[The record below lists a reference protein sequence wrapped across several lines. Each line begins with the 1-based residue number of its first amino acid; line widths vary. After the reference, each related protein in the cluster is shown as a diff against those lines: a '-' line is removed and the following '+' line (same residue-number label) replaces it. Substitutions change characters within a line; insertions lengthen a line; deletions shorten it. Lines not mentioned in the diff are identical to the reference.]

1 MPAKAINLVRT
12 QIPGIG
18 HKPIT
23 PIKPAG
29 QQTDKD
35 QVRVYSVTYDV
46 TTGKGFLKELLQRIK
61 DVDVPGL
68 GAQLAFFFL
77 LSIFPL
83 LIFLVTL
90 LPYMSLSQDE
100 VFSFMEEVVPGE
112 VYVLIESTLE
122 EILTNQNSG
131 LLSFGILATIW
142 SASLGMDALIKSL
155 NLSYNVTEN
164 RPLLVARGMSIIM
177 TILLIFILIVALALP
192 VFGEQLGLLIFSF
205 LGLEEGF
212 LALWSSIRFIIPMI
226 ITFIACTIIYWLAPN
241 VKMNILSV
249 LAGAAFAAIGWL
261 VTSYLFSIYIS
272 NFGNFS
278 ATYGSIGGVIILM
291 LWLYISAMVLIIGG
305 QINAVMK
312 ERRHFNKKK
321 AS

>member
-1 MPAKAINLVRT
+1 METTQKNTLTGV
-12 QIPGIG
+12 QIPKIG
-18 HKPIT
+18 YRLFVPM
-23 PIKPAG
+23 KPAG
-29 QQTDKD
+29 QQPTGSKE
-35 QVRVYSVTYDV
+35 RTRLNTFDV
-46 TTGKGFLKELLQRIK
+46 TTGSGFLKELLQRIK

-90 LPYMSLSQDE
+90 VPYLSLSQE
-100 VFSFMEEVVPGE
+100 QIFSYMQEVVPGE
-112 VYVLIESTLE
+112 VYVLIESTLQ
-122 EILTNQNSG
+122 EILTNQNTG

-142 SASLGMDALIKSL
+142 SASLGMDSLIKSL
-155 NLSYNVTEN
+155 NISYKVTEN
-164 RPLLVARGMSIIM
+164 RPLLIARGMSILM
-177 TILLIFILIVALALP
+177 TILLILILIIALALP

-212 LALWSSIRFIIPMI
+212 LALWSSIRFTIPTI
-226 ITFIACTIIYWLAPN
+226 ITFVACAIIYWLAPN

-249 LAGAAFAAIGWL
+249 LGGAAFAAIGWL
-261 VTSYLFSIYIS
+261 LTSYLFSIYIS

-291 LWLYISAMVLIIGG
+291 LWLYISAMLLIIGG

-312 ERRHFNKKK
+312 ERQHFKKK

>member
-1 MPAKAINLVRT
+1 MPATQKIKLMGV
-12 QIPGIG
+12 QIPKIDYRLFV
-18 HKPIT
+18 PM
-23 PIKPAG
+23 KPAG
-29 QQTDKD
+29 QQPTNSKE
-35 QVRVYSVTYDV
+35 RARLNRFDV
-46 TTGKGFLKELLQRIK
+46 TTTSGFLKELLQRIK

-90 LPYMSLSQDE
+90 LPYLSLSEEQI
-100 VFSFMEEVVPGE
+100 FSYMQEVVPGE
-112 VYVLIESTLE
+112 VYVLIESTLQ
-122 EILTNQNSG
+122 EILTSQNTG

-142 SASLGMDALIKSL
+142 SASLGMDSLIKSL
-155 NLSYNVTEN
+155 NTSYKVTEN
-164 RPLLVARGMSIIM
+164 RPLLIARGMSILM
-177 TILLIFILIVALALP
+177 TILLIFILIIALALP

-212 LALWSSIRFIIPMI
+212 LALWSSIRFTIPTI
-226 ITFIACTIIYWLAPN
+226 ITFVACAIIYWLAPN

-249 LAGAAFAAIGWL
+249 LGGAAFAAIGWL
-261 VTSYLFSIYIS
+261 VISYLFSIYIS

-312 ERRHFNKKK
+312 ERRHFKKK

>member
-1 MPAKAINLVRT
+1 L
-12 QIPGIG
+12 
-18 HKPIT
+18 
-23 PIKPAG
+23 
-29 QQTDKD
+29 
-35 QVRVYSVTYDV
+35 
-46 TTGKGFLKELLQRIK
+46 FQRIK

-90 LPYMSLSQDE
+90 LPYLALSRDE
-100 VFSFMEEVVPGE
+100 IFSYLEEVVPSE

-122 EILTNQNSG
+122 EILTNQNTG

-155 NLSYNVTEN
+155 NLSYKVTEN
-164 RPLLVARGMSIIM
+164 RPLLIARGMSILM

-212 LALWSSIRFIIPMI
+212 LALWNSIRFTIPGI
-226 ITFIACTIIYWLAPN
+226 ITFVACAIIYWLAPN
-241 VKMNILSV
+241 VKMNILSA
-249 LAGAAFAAIGWL
+249 LGGAAFAATGWL
-261 VTSYLFSIYIS
+261 ATSYLFSIYIS

-291 LWLYISAMVLIIGG
+291 LWLYISAMILIVGG

-312 ERRHFNKKK
+312 ERRHYIKQK

>member
-1 MPAKAINLVRT
+1 MKS
-12 QIPGIG
+12 
-18 HKPIT
+18 
-23 PIKPAG
+23 AG
-29 QQTDKD
+29 QQEDEI
-35 QVRVYSVTYDV
+35 QGRVHSVTFDV
-46 TTGKGFLKELLQRIK
+46 TTGPGFLKELFQRIK

-90 LPYMSLSQDE
+90 LPYLAIAEDE
-100 VFSFMEEVVPGE
+100 IFSFLEEVVPAE
-112 VYVLIESTLE
+112 VYVLIESTLM
-122 EILTNQNSG
+122 EILTNENTG

-155 NLSYNVTEN
+155 NLSYKVAEN
-164 RPLLVARGMSIIM
+164 RPLLIARGMSILM
-177 TILLIFILIVALALP
+177 TILLIFILIIALALP
-192 VFGEQLGLLIFSF
+192 VFGEQLGLLIFSY

-212 LALWSSIRFIIPMI
+212 LALWSSIRFTIPAI
-226 ITFIACTIIYWLAPN
+226 ITFAACAIIYWLAPN
-241 VKMNILSV
+241 VKLSILSV
-249 LAGAAFAAIGWL
+249 LAGAAFAAVGWL
-261 VTSYLFSIYIS
+261 GISYLFSIYVS

-291 LWLYISAMVLIIGG
+291 LWLYISAMILIIGG

-312 ERRHFNKKK
+312 ERRHLQKQKT
-321 AS
+321 A